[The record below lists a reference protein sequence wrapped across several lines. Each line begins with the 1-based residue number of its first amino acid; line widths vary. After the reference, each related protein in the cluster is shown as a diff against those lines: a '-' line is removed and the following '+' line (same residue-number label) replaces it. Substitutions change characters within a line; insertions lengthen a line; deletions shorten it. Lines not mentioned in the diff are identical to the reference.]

1 MLKIQGIRA
10 TVTQLFADW
19 IQSQISST
27 ATSISAETM
36 LPILFIAD
44 MAEVLSI

>member
-1 MLKIQGIRA
+1 MLKIQSIRA

-19 IQSQISST
+19 IQSQILWT
-27 ATSISAETM
+27 TTSISAETM
-36 LPILFIAD
+36 LPIFVIAD